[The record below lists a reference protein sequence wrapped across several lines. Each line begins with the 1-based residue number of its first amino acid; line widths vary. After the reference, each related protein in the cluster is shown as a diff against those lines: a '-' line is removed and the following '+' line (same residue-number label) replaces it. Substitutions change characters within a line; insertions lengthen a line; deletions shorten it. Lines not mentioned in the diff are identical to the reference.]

1 MGTFLLILLLLVGM
15 FMILVVMLQRGRGG
29 GLVGALGGQGGHSAF
44 GTRAGDL
51 FTWITIGTACVW
63 VLLACGAGWRLRYE
77 NERYSGRPGTTTAP
91 LPGAESKDNA
101 PPPIPDKEK
110 PPVDA
115 KGAPKKTAPGTTLP
129 AEKPD
134 ADATPKSA
142 PAAKPATPAKKPAEA
157 TEADPKAPAS
167 ESPSTEKPATETP
180 DTETPAEPAKPE

>member
-77 NERYSGRPGTTTAP
+77 NERFAGRSGTTDAP
-91 LPGAESKDNA
+91 LPGADSKKGE
-101 PPPIPDKEK
+101 PPPIPSQET
-110 PPVDA
+110 PPA
-115 KGAPKKTAPGTTLP
+115 GTKTSPGKTLP
-129 AEKPD
+129 AEKPEE
-134 ADATPKSA
+134 TPKT
-142 PAAKPATPAKKPAEA
+142 TPAKKSAAPAETPA
-157 TEADPKAPAS
+157 VSTEPEPKAPAS
-167 ESPSTEKPATETP
+167 EAPATEKPASEKPATETP
-180 DTETPAEPAKPE
+180 PEPAKPE

>member
-77 NERYSGRPGTTTAP
+77 NERYAGRTGTTNVP
-91 LPGAESKDNA
+91 LPGAESKDNE
-101 PPPIPDKEK
+101 PPPIPEKET
-110 PPVDA
+110 PPV
-115 KGAPKKTAPGTTLP
+115 GAKTAPGKKLP

-134 ADATPKSA
+134 ETPPKT
-142 PAAKPATPAKKPAEA
+142 TPAKKAATPEKPAES
-157 TEADPKAPAS
+157 TEAEPKAAP
-167 ESPSTEKPATETP
+167 EKPATETP
-180 DTETPAEPAKPE
+180 AEPVNPE